1 MHWCADVY
9 CKNQFFVALG
19 TTMNTL
25 KFPIMNAKTNWLMKM
40 RQDRLRL
47 TKAKEMVKR
56 IKVIEETKK
65 SKKLMA
71 SSILTTLRGTYYIR
85 PNRFNVLTLGH
96 FYIWSNADALID
108 LFCFHIKMEIF

>member
-1 MHWCADVY
+1 
-9 CKNQFFVALG
+9 
-19 TTMNTL
+19 MNTL

-71 SSILTTLRGTYYIR
+71 SSILTTLRGTARYNR

-96 FYIWSNADALID
+96 FYIRSNADALID

>member
-1 MHWCADVY
+1 MCALITCVLRY
-9 CKNQFFVALG
+9 IVKSGFFVALG

-40 RQDRLRL
+40 RQDRLQL

-71 SSILTTLRGTYYIR
+71 SSILTTLRGTI
-85 PNRFNVLTLGH
+85 LH
-96 FYIWSNADALID
+96 
-108 LFCFHIKMEIF
+108 

>member
-1 MHWCADVY
+1 MCALITCVLRY
-9 CKNQFFVALG
+9 IVKSVFFVALG

-40 RQDRLRL
+40 RQDRLQL

-71 SSILTTLRGTYYIR
+71 SSVLTTLRGTILHLFRPKRLNLFSLRHFCIR
-85 PNRFNVLTLGH
+85 
-96 FYIWSNADALID
+96 SNADA
-108 LFCFHIKMEIF
+108 